1 MIEESGRVVAVDGA
15 FAWIETRRKT
25 ACGSCSAK
33 AGCGTSVLD
42 KAFGQRMNRIRAL
55 NQVEARVGD
64 EVIIGLSESAL
75 VRGSFAV
82 YAIPLV
88 GLFAGAGLATALSG
102 AEGEGLAILGGVLG
116 LAAGFIAVRR
126 FSHRIQ
132 TDRSY
137 QPVVLRQLIQPAG
150 FRISL
155 HNQSRNTGEN
165 A

>member
-42 KAFGQRMNRIRAL
+42 KVFGQRMNRIRAL

-82 YAIPLV
+82 YATPLV
-88 GLFAGAGLATALSG
+88 GLFAGAGLATAWSG
-102 AEGEGLAILGGVLG
+102 ADGEGLAILGGVLG
-116 LAAGFIAVRR
+116 LAAGFLVVRR
-126 FSHRIQ
+126 FSRRIQ
-132 TDRSY
+132 TDRNY
-137 QPVVLRQLIQPAG
+137 QPVVLRQSIQPVG

-155 HNQSRNTGEN
+155 HNQS
-165 A
+165 